1 MKESE
6 RIEQLVVAH
15 VARRR
20 AELCVGFDDLLDGVK
35 KISLCGN
42 LAPWA
47 DGKHPCLST
56 DAVDIST

>member
-42 LAPWA
+42 LAP
-47 DGKHPCLST
+47 
-56 DAVDIST
+56 